1 MKVNKQ
7 LTALCRRFA
16 AAGLKVTERRDDY
29 ARGWRNRNIA
39 CDHWRVDFLNA
50 KEPRIGTI
58 GKHFLTVR
66 KFADCEILISIY
78 NDNLELIIE

>member
-1 MKVNKQ
+1 MKVNRQ
-7 LTALCRRFA
+7 LTALCRKFV
-16 AAGLKVTERRDDY
+16 AAGLRVTERR
-29 ARGWRNRNIA
+29 GNVQHEHIVRNIS
-39 CDHWRVDFLNA
+39 CDHWRIEFLNA
-50 KEPRIGTI
+50 REPRIGTI

>member
-16 AAGLKVTERRDDY
+16 AAGLKVTERR
-29 ARGWRNRNIA
+29 GNCQHVHIVRNIE
-39 CDHWRVDFLNA
+39 CDHWRIEFLNA
-50 KEPRIGTI
+50 REPRIGTI
-58 GKHFLTVR
+58 GRHFLTVR

>member
-16 AAGLKVTERRDDY
+16 AAGLRVTERRDDY

-50 KEPRIGTI
+50 KEPRIVTI
-58 GKHFLTVR
+58 GSHFLTVR
-66 KFADCEILISIY
+66 KFAECEILIIIY
-78 NDNLELIIE
+78 NDNLELIVE